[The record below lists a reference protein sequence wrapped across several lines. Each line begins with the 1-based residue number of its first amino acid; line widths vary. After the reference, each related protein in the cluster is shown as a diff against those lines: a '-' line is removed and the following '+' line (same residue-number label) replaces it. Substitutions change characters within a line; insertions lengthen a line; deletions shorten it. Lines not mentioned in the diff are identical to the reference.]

1 MKVLMYDWPS
11 FTGDFMKNILKKKHF
26 RVETFYYFPLA
37 SIEED
42 EVFVKKFSDKIDEGT
57 YDFVFSV
64 NFFPVVAMACYKK
77 NMPYVSWSYDAPLN
91 ISHTEYTLNFPTNYV
106 FLFDKNHANGYISQG
121 FDHIWHLPLAIDT
134 AYYDSFT
141 PSKTDYD
148 RYKSQISFVGQIYNS
163 TYPKIIPPLG
173 EFERKYLDSL
183 INVQTDLYGAFVID
197 EYLNEDIIDKVN
209 TCYREK
215 LVDKTFQVTKK
226 QLSYSLS
233 TYVTFK
239 ERVTILSLLSK
250 KFDVSLYS
258 GDEHPLL
265 TEAKQKGRVDYSTQM
280 PYVFKCSDINLNITL
295 KCLQTGI
302 PLRALDIMGCGGFL
316 LSNYQEEFLD
326 FFIPNED
333 FVYYEDFGDSYEKA
347 AFYLKN
353 TDLRKRIAI
362 NGYEKIKKYFSYDD
376 RFDFIASKCPFMN

>member
-11 FTGDFMKNILKKKHF
+11 FTGDIVRKFFQKRHMQ
-26 RVETFYYFPLA
+26 VETFYYYPLA
-37 SIEED
+37 SLEEDDIFVEKFVNKIEEGD
-42 EVFVKKFSDKIDEGT
+42 

-64 NFFPVVAMACYKK
+64 NYIPVVAIACHKK
-77 NMPYVSWSYDAPLN
+77 GMPYVSWSYDAPLN
-91 ISHTEYTLNFPTNYV
+91 ISHIENTLHFPTNYV
-106 FLFDKNHANGYISQG
+106 FLFDSAQANGYISQG
-121 FDHIWHLPLAIDT
+121 FDNVWHLPLAIDT
-134 AYYDSFT
+134 SYYDVFKPT
-141 PSKTDYD
+141 VADNK
-148 RYKSQISFVGQIYNS
+148 RFKSQISFVGQIYNS
-163 TYPKIIPPLG
+163 TYPGLITPLG

-197 EYLNEDIIDKVN
+197 EYLNDDIIHKIN

-215 LVDKTFQVTKK
+215 LKNTDFRITKK
-226 QLSYSLS
+226 KLSYSMA

-258 GDEHPLL
+258 GDKHPLL
-265 TEAKQKGRVDYSTQM
+265 TETRQCGRVDYSTEM
-280 PYVFKCSDINLNITL
+280 PYIFKCSDINLNITL

-316 LSNYQEEFLD
+316 LTNYQEEFLD
-326 FFIPNED
+326 FFIPDED

-347 AFYLKN
+347 AFYLQN
-353 TDLRKRIAI
+353 DVLRKQIAQ
-362 NGYEKIKKYFSYDD
+362 NGYDKIKKYFSYDD
-376 RFDFIASKCPFMN
+376 RLDFIADKCPFMK

>member
-1 MKVLMYDWPS
+1 MKILMYDWPS
-11 FTGDFMKNILKKKHF
+11 FTGDTMRKMFLKRHIQ
-26 RVETFYYFPLA
+26 VETFYYYPLE
-37 SIEED
+37 SMEED
-42 EVFVKKFSDKIDEGT
+42 DVFVEKFAKKIGEGS

-64 NFFPVVAMACYKK
+64 NYIPVVAIACHKK

-91 ISHTEYTLNFPTNYV
+91 ISHIENTLYFPTNYV
-106 FLFDKNHANGYISQG
+106 FLFDRAQANGYISQG

-134 AYYDSFT
+134 SHYDTFKPTS
-141 PSKTDYD
+141 SDYKQ
-148 RYKSQISFVGQIYNS
+148 YKSQISFVGQIYNS
-163 TYPKIIPPLG
+163 TYPKIIVPLG

-197 EYLNEDIIDKVN
+197 DYLNEDIIGKIN
-209 TCYREK
+209 ACYLEK
-215 LVDKTFQVTKK
+215 LVNKDFQVTKK
-226 QLSYSLS
+226 KLSYSMS

-250 KFDVSLYS
+250 KFDVALYS

-265 TEAKQKGRVDYSTQM
+265 TETRQMGRVDYSTQM
-280 PYVFKCSDINLNITL
+280 PYIFKCSDINLNITL

-316 LSNYQEEFLD
+316 LTNYQEEFLD
-326 FFIPNED
+326 YFVPNED

-347 AFYLKN
+347 AYYLEN
-353 TDLRKRIAI
+353 ETLRKQIAQ
-362 NGYEKIKKYFSYDD
+362 NGYHKIKKYFSYKE
-376 RFDFIASKCPFMN
+376 RLDFIVSKCPFMK